1 MEILKQIDN
10 YIFEKSK
17 EFDIYQNLNPIN
29 AKIENQKFLEYF
41 QKGIEYNPQYQYD
54 IKNNNY
60 EIEINLIKKY
70 KKDLENKKD
79 YISVKLYM
87 ALEELERNIEL
98 LNNIGNSKFITE
110 YSKNIYGCPNK
121 ELVDNAK
128 TILEQEY
135 NQNEELKFDANYCK
149 EQFKKVLKEKDLN
162 NWKVELNEKQLSK
175 VNVCAE
181 RRTINI
187 NTNAKFSPNDIE
199 RLIVHELGTH
209 VLRSENGIYQPYKI
223 FSIISEK
230 NLYTE
235 EGLATVNEE
244 SANVL
249 DIRTFRIY
257 AGRVL
262 AVYES
267 LNKSFYEVFCE
278 IKKYFSLEDTLY
290 IVSRTKR
297 GIEDTEEKGAFVKDF
312 VYLYGYYKVKEFIKN
327 NPIENLYIGSIGI
340 DEVKPCMHLINNNKL
355 LMPRNNIKNF
365 KKMR

>member
-1 MEILKQIDN
+1 MENLKQIDN

-29 AKIENQKFLEYF
+29 SKIENQKFLDYF
-41 QKGIEYNPQYQYD
+41 QKGIEYNPQYQYN
-54 IKNNNY
+54 IKKNNY
-60 EIEINLIKKY
+60 EIELNLIKKY

-79 YISVKLYM
+79 YISIKLYM
-87 ALEELERNIEL
+87 ALEELEQNIGL
-98 LNNIGNSKFITE
+98 LNNMGDAKFITE
-110 YSKNIYGCPNK
+110 YSKKIYGCPNK
-121 ELVDNAK
+121 ELIDNAK
-128 TILEQEY
+128 TILEKEY
-135 NQNEELKFDANYCK
+135 NQNEKLKFDATYCK
-149 EQFKKVLKEKDLN
+149 KQFEKIILKNDLN
-162 NWKVELNEKQLSK
+162 NWNVELNEKQLSK
-175 VNVCAE
+175 VSVFPEN
-181 RRTINI
+181 RIIKINK
-187 NTNAKFSPNDIE
+187 NAKFSQNDIE

-209 VLRSENGIYQPYKI
+209 VLRSENGIQQPYKI

-244 SANVL
+244 IANVL
-249 DIRTFRIY
+249 DKRTFRIY

-278 IKKYFSLEDTLY
+278 IKKYFSFEDALY

-297 GIEDTEEKGAFVKDF
+297 GIEDTSKKGAFVKDY

-327 NPIENLYIGSIGI
+327 NPIEDLYIGSIDI
-340 DEVKPCMHLINNNKL
+340 NETKQCMDLININKL
-355 LMPRNNIKNF
+355 SKPKNTIKNF
-365 KKMR
+365 NK